1 MEIDVRRQCRQ
12 CAQTQTAHRQALPL
26 CLPLAGRNRLALQSP
41 GSQDAI
47 GRQPAGGAS
56 TLLQLG
62 TDPAIQVQ
70 HQLVMGFLQFYQA
83 LEDWLRALLHTRQL
97 HIERGLVQA
106 RIKRP

>member
-1 MEIDVRRQCRQ
+1 MRQGSEGAKELDRYVSNPGVVHAQQGNAMEIDVRRQCRQ

-41 GSQDAI
+41 GSQDAV

-62 TDPAIQVQ
+62 TDPAVE
-70 HQLVMGFLQFYQA
+70 V
-83 LEDWLRALLHTRQL
+83 
-97 HIERGLVQA
+97 
-106 RIKRP
+106 